1 MTSFT
6 TPAIMLRRIDFGDYD
21 LIVTFYTFDRG
32 KVTAIAKAAK
42 KSKKRFAG
50 ILELF
55 SLLNIAYTSSRGGSL
70 PVLQEASL
78 ISSYYKI
85 RVDIKKTAYASY
97 WAELINSWAEDNEK
111 NAQLFILFKKLL
123 FELDL
128 GRVSDETLSI
138 VFQIRFLKLAGICP
152 DLSMCSACKRGI
164 EDFRSGGFFLG
175 IKKGSLVCKSCME
188 EKSGGFYLSA
198 GTVKQLL
205 WIEKGSLKK
214 ALRIKLTTAGTME
227 SQRFLEK
234 FVPYHTEKELKSL
247 NFLRQIRR

>member
-1 MTSFT
+1 MTSST

-21 LIVTFYTFDRG
+21 LILTFYTFDRG

-55 SLLNIAYTSSRGGSL
+55 SLLNIVYTSPRGGSL
-70 PVLQEASL
+70 SVLQEASL

-85 RVDIKKTAYASY
+85 RADIKKTAYASY

-111 NAQLFILFKKLL
+111 NEQLFILFKQLL

-128 GRVSDETLSI
+128 GRVPDETLSI
-138 VFQIRFLKLAGICP
+138 VFQMRFLKLAGICP
-152 DLSMCSACKRGI
+152 DLSMCSVCKRGI
-164 EDFRSGGFFLG
+164 ENFKSGGFYIY
-175 IKKGSLVCKSCME
+175 IKKGNLVCKNCMV
-188 EKSGGFYLSA
+188 EKSESFYLSA

-205 WIEKGSLKK
+205 WIEQGSLNK
-214 ALRIKLTTAGTME
+214 ALRIKLSSVGTME
-227 SQRFLEK
+227 SQKFLEK

-247 NFLRQIRR
+247 NFLRQIRL